1 MELGL
6 ALEAL
11 MQRDGISQ
19 SAVGNLAGVSQST
32 ISRVLARQP
41 LRNGPARARLVAFM
55 RQRAVG
61 NPEPTV
67 AFDAIVEIWDGSEE
81 HAVALAKLIL
91 ASRELWPKLGEDG

>member
-19 SAVGNLAGVSQST
+19 TQVGKLAGVSQST

-41 LRNGPARARLVAFM
+41 LRNGPARARLVLFM
-55 RQRAVG
+55 QQRAGSAPVA
-61 NPEPTV
+61 TV
-67 AFDAIVEIWDGSEE
+67 AVDAIDEIWDGSDE

-91 ASRELWPKLGEDG
+91 ASRELWPGLGEDR